1 MLYNSIY
8 IYLYM
13 YTGAPR
19 LGSAR
24 RECYFCM
31 SVACRMVLR
40 CGKFDGL
47 YQGFERMQEEVWWH
61 KKIKLQEREIMFVS
75 SNLLWMDFSATRM
88 FTEGYRLVRW
98 KEWGQKREKTEL
110 VWFKC
115 RVDEVGE
122 VWEVTYQLG
131 MPECELQFCFFEAL
145 TVRSRILCKNVLMCH
160 SEIFQTR

>member
-31 SVACRMVLR
+31 SVACLVWCRVV
-40 CGKFDGL
+40 GKSTARTRVCEDVRGKRFDGIKRL
-47 YQGFERMQEEVWWH
+47 NCER
-61 KKIKLQEREIMFVS
+61 EREIMFVS

-98 KEWGQKREKTEL
+98 KEWGQKREKTEPG
-110 VWFKC
+110 WFKC
-115 RVDEVGE
+115 WGGWGWRG
-122 VWEVTYQLG
+122 
-131 MPECELQFCFFEAL
+131 
-145 TVRSRILCKNVLMCH
+145 VRSEVSAQGCRNVSYNFAFSRRWQLEGGWKKCVNV
-160 SEIFQTR
+160 SFRSNC